1 MRPPAP
7 LFRSVLATAAAVVLL
22 TACGSSGDGEPAAS
36 SSPAAAVSTSAPAE
50 PGPSGTATPD
60 PAAAEFC
67 DRVESVFAQ
76 VAAALQGA
84 TPDQVPGLLPDVVA
98 GFDAVQP
105 PAEIAGDWQA
115 VADGLRSLQDT
126 AASLDLS
133 TPEGQQQFTAA
144 EAQVAQQ
151 LAAAQAAVAGYVET
165 NCGLSGTAAT
175 PAPAS

>member
-1 MRPPAP
+1 MRPPAA
-7 LFRSVLATAAAVVLL
+7 LFRSAVATAATLVLL
-22 TACGSSGDGEPAAS
+22 TACGSSGDDEPAAP
-36 SSPAAAVSTSAPAE
+36 SSPAASGSTSAPAE

-76 VAAALQGA
+76 VAAALQGV

-151 LAAAQAAVAGYVET
+151 LAPAQASVAGYVEAT
-165 NCGLSGTAAT
+165 CGLGGSTVT